1 MADYRYVLYD
11 TADFGTTAGTNHLLF
26 QIAEGA
32 DANHAEYRCNMRG
45 NGVLPSEESFTVE
58 RIHVWNNSELPEADV
73 QKLIDGTLLEVRVSD
88 KTVLKIPL
96 RLAISHTAYGG
107 HYTQST
113 AGNRT
118 IIGLEGEGFALS
130 EPIQINGGVRFSVRV
145 YQRLAMTASE
155 EIVVALEGVLST
167 P

>member
-1 MADYRYVLYD
+1 MAEYRYVLYD
-11 TADFGTTAGTNHLLF
+11 TADFGTTANTNHLLF

-32 DANHAEYRCNMRG
+32 DANHVEYRCNMRG
-45 NGVLPSEESFTVE
+45 NGVLPSEESFVIDK
-58 RIHVWNNSELPEADV
+58 IHVWNNGELADADV
-73 QKLIDGTLLEVRVSD
+73 AKLCDGTILEVRVSD

-96 RLAISHTAYGG
+96 RLALSHAGYSGHFTQTTA
-107 HYTQST
+107 S
-113 AGNRT
+113 NRVLV
-118 IIGLEGEGFALS
+118 GLDSDGFTLS

-145 YQRLAMTASE
+145 YQRQAMTSTE

>member
-1 MADYRYVLYD
+1 MTDYRYTLYD
-11 TADFGTTAGTNHLLF
+11 TADFGNTAGVNHLLF

-45 NGVLPSEESFTVE
+45 NGVLPSEESFLVQK
-58 RIHVWNNSELPEADV
+58 IHVWNNSEIPEADI
-73 QKLIDGTLLEVRVSD
+73 QKLIDGTLLEIRVSD

-107 HYTQST
+107 HYTQAT
-113 AGNRT
+113 ASART
-118 IIGLEGEGFALS
+118 VIGLESNGFEIPEG
-130 EPIQINGGVRFSVRV
+130 IQINGGVRFSVRL
-145 YQRLAMTASE
+145 YQRLSMTATE